1 MLDTIKKYFAFG
13 GSFAGHLKR
22 GMAWSV
28 LNSFF
33 EAWQMMA
40 FAVVLFA
47 LADGTLSEATMWTA
61 LAIMLGSIAGC
72 FVTSHFKSENFCK
85 GNFSMTG
92 EKRLQI
98 GDRMRYLPMGYFNEN
113 SLGAI
118 SGTMTNTLD
127 DVQNA
132 GGQVYSNVISGFV
145 FSGLMALMLLVFDWR
160 LGAVVIAT
168 IALFLLIN
176 SAMQRSA
183 HALSGQRMA
192 AQSAIVGAV
201 LEYVQ
206 GMGVVR
212 AFSMTGDAER
222 KLSGAIAECERM
234 NVSFEFK
241 FIRFAVLQTV
251 LTKTS
256 SVLMCL
262 VCVWCWIAGTMD
274 AGVCLVAIVASFMV
288 YGKLEM
294 SGTFA
299 SLLRQIDICM
309 DKVNAMIATP
319 AMDEGAGVERADG
332 LDIELRDVSFGYEN
346 RTVIDRVSLAIP
358 ARTTCAIVG
367 PSGSG
372 KTTLTQLIARF
383 WDVDAGRITLGGVDV
398 RDWKVDELLGNFSMV
413 FQGVYL
419 FEDTI
424 ENNIKFGRP
433 DATHEEV
440 VEAARRACCHE
451 FVEGLPEGY
460 ATRLGEGG
468 ATLSGG
474 ERHDGH
480 HLVGVAG
487 GGADAHARGAQLGHR
502 VQHVG
507 LRLGEAGEDGQ
518 QLALEQGVQ
527 GLRVVL
533 VGPLA
538 VHALPCG
545 GDALH
550 AQHLPDVVDFQHAH
564 GRARF
569 LHRGLHAVV
578 LEHVGE
584 RLHGRE
590 APVIDRRARPVEDDR
605 FNHATPPC
613 ASLRRTRRGCSS
625 R

>member
-474 ERHDGH
+474 ERQRLSIARAILKDAPIVILDAATANVDPENERDLQRAIAELTRSKTVIMIAHRLKTVRDADQIVVLDGGRIVQRGTHDALMAEGG
-480 HLVGVAG
+480 LYADFVGMRERAIG
-487 GGADAHARGAQLGHR
+487 WKLGGAATCAN
-502 VQHVG
+502 
-507 LRLGEAGEDGQ
+507 
-518 QLALEQGVQ
+518 
-527 GLRVVL
+527 
-533 VGPLA
+533 
-538 VHALPCG
+538 
-545 GDALH
+545 
-550 AQHLPDVVDFQHAH
+550 
-564 GRARF
+564 
-569 LHRGLHAVV
+569 
-578 LEHVGE
+578 
-584 RLHGRE
+584 
-590 APVIDRRARPVEDDR
+590 APA
-605 FNHATPPC
+605 
-613 ASLRRTRRGCSS
+613 
-625 R
+625 

>member
-222 KLSGAIAECERM
+222 KLSGAIAEC
-234 NVSFEFK
+234 
-241 FIRFAVLQTV
+241 
-251 LTKTS
+251 S
-256 SVLMCL
+256 SSSSS
-262 VCVWCWIAGTMD
+262 
-274 AGVCLVAIVASFMV
+274 AS
-288 YGKLEM
+288 
-294 SGTFA
+294 
-299 SLLRQIDICM
+299 
-309 DKVNAMIATP
+309 P
-319 AMDEGAGVERADG
+319 
-332 LDIELRDVSFGYEN
+332 
-346 RTVIDRVSLAIP
+346 
-358 ARTTCAIVG
+358 
-367 PSGSG
+367 
-372 KTTLTQLIARF
+372 
-383 WDVDAGRITLGGVDV
+383 
-398 RDWKVDELLGNFSMV
+398 
-413 FQGVYL
+413 
-419 FEDTI
+419 
-424 ENNIKFGRP
+424 
-433 DATHEEV
+433 
-440 VEAARRACCHE
+440 CCK
-451 FVEGLPEGY
+451 
-460 ATRLGEGG
+460 
-468 ATLSGG
+468 
-474 ERHDGH
+474 
-480 HLVGVAG
+480 
-487 GGADAHARGAQLGHR
+487 
-502 VQHVG
+502 
-507 LRLGEAGEDGQ
+507 
-518 QLALEQGVQ
+518 
-527 GLRVVL
+527 
-533 VGPLA
+533 
-538 VHALPCG
+538 PC
-545 GDALH
+545 
-550 AQHLPDVVDFQHAH
+550 
-564 GRARF
+564 
-569 LHRGLHAVV
+569 
-578 LEHVGE
+578 
-584 RLHGRE
+584 
-590 APVIDRRARPVEDDR
+590 
-605 FNHATPPC
+605 
-613 ASLRRTRRGCSS
+613 
-625 R
+625 

>member
-372 KTTLTQLIARF
+372 KTTIANLMARF
-383 WDVDAGRITLGGVDV
+383 WDVSAGSVRVGGHDV
-398 RDWKVDELLGNFSMV
+398 REFTCDSLLANFSMV
-413 FQGVYL
+413 FQNVYL
-419 FEDTI
+419 FNDTV
-424 ENNIKFGRP
+424 EANIAFGCP
-433 DATHEEV
+433 GASHDEV
-440 VEAARRACCHE
+440 VAAAKRACCHGFIE
-451 FVEGLPEGY
+451 ELPQGY
-460 ATRLGEGG
+460 DTVVGEGG
-468 ATLSGG
+468 SSLSGG
-474 ERHDGH
+474 QKQRISIARA
-480 HLVGVAG
+480 LLK
-487 GGADAHARGAQLGHR
+487 DAPI
-502 VQHVG
+502 
-507 LRLGEAGEDGQ
+507 
-518 QLALEQGVQ
+518 
-527 GLRVVL
+527 VVL
-533 VGPLA
+533 DEATASVDPENEQLIQQAIGQLTAGKTVVVIAHRLA
-538 VHALPCG
+538 TVEASDQIL
-545 GDALH
+545 
-550 AQHLPDVVDFQHAH
+550 VVDGGTVAQRGTHDQLMAE
-564 GRARF
+564 GGTYRRF
-569 LHRGLHAVV
+569 VEIR
-578 LEHVGE
+578 
-584 RLHGRE
+584 
-590 APVIDRRARPVEDDR
+590 RRAEGWRIASDDAVAPAPAED
-605 FNHATPPC
+605 APMPA
-613 ASLRRTRRGCSS
+613 AS
-625 R
+625 

>member
-372 KTTLTQLIARF
+372 KTTLLHCIGGLYRPDSGTVTVDGQDLASLTEEQLTVYRRRKIGF
-383 WDVDAGRITLGGVDV
+383 
-398 RDWKVDELLGNFSMV
+398 V
-413 FQGVYL
+413 FQGNHLVPELTVQENIL
-419 FEDTI
+419 FPLALDDA
-424 ENNIKFGRP
+424 RP
-433 DATHEEV
+433 DWDFFREI
-440 VEAARRACCHE
+440 
-451 FVEGLPEGY
+451 
-460 ATRLGEGG
+460 TRLLGLTGKLD
-468 ATLSGG
+468 ALPHTLSGG
-474 ERHDGH
+474 AQQCTAIARALMTKPALLLADEPTGSFDAKTTQN
-480 HLVGVAG
+480 VAG
-487 GGADAHARGAQLGHR
+487 LLKLTAETFHQTLIMITHNEELAQIADR
-502 VQHVG
+502 VT
-507 LRLGEAGEDGQ
+507 RLQDG
-518 QLALEQGVQ
+518 
-527 GLRVVL
+527 RVV
-533 VGPLA
+533 A
-538 VHALPCG
+538 
-545 GDALH
+545 
-550 AQHLPDVVDFQHAH
+550 
-564 GRARF
+564 
-569 LHRGLHAVV
+569 
-578 LEHVGE
+578 
-584 RLHGRE
+584 
-590 APVIDRRARPVEDDR
+590 
-605 FNHATPPC
+605 
-613 ASLRRTRRGCSS
+613 
-625 R
+625 

>member
-160 LGAVVIAT
+160 LGAVGIAT

-383 WDVDAGRITLGGVDV
+383 WDVAAGRITLGGVDV

-440 VEAARRACCHE
+440 VEAAAPRVLPRVRGGAARGLRHASGGGRRHAVGRRAPAPLHRARH
-451 FVEGLPEGY
+451 PEGR
-460 ATRLGEGG
+460 AHRHPRRGHRQRRP
-468 ATLSGG
+468 G
-474 ERHDGH
+474 ERARPAARHRRADAQQDGH
-480 HLVGVAG
+480 HDRASP
-487 GGADAHARGAQLGHR
+487 
-502 VQHVG
+502 
-507 LRLGEAGEDGQ
+507 ED
-518 QLALEQGVQ
+518 
-527 GLRVVL
+527 
-533 VGPLA
+533 
-538 VHALPCG
+538 
-545 GDALH
+545 
-550 AQHLPDVVDFQHAH
+550 
-564 GRARF
+564 RARC
-569 LHRGLHAVV
+569 R
-578 LEHVGE
+578 
-584 RLHGRE
+584 
-590 APVIDRRARPVEDDR
+590 PDRRARR
-605 FNHATPPC
+605 RAHRAARHARC
-613 ASLRRTRRGCSS
+613 AHGRRRSLRRFRGHARACDRLEAGRGCDL